1 MIDTDGEDEAIPT
14 PPTQA
19 WICEICTA
27 MVIDRDKHEA
37 FHYELTQAQ
46 ADIAWLE
53 EQVRGE

>member
-1 MIDTDGEDEAIPT
+1 MSGTNGEAEATPV

-27 MVIDRDKHEA
+27 MVIDREKHEA
-37 FHYELTQAQ
+37 FHNELTQAQ